1 MIKSMTGFG
10 KSEATAEGKK
20 IIVEIR
26 SLNSKQLDL
35 TVKAPSVYRSMET
48 DIRNVASKILQRGKV
63 DIYVNVEYEAG
74 TAGVSIDKKMF
85 SEYYKQLID
94 VARDN
99 NPDFCEE
106 TAIIELTP
114 SILRLPEVVSN
125 NVDHISEQE
134 QQALLSAV
142 KHAVMALDEF
152 RLREGETLIADIL
165 KRVGRIE
172 NSISEVVP
180 FEKERTELVR
190 NRIRENIEK
199 IGVAVDVNR
208 LEQEMVFYIEKLDIT
223 EEKVRLA
230 NHCKYF
236 REVAASE
243 ENTGRK
249 LGFIG
254 QEMGREINTLGSKAN
269 SADIQ
274 RIVVGMKDELE
285 KIKEQLLN
293 IL

>member
-10 KSEATAEGKK
+10 KAEAMADGKK
-20 IIVEIR
+20 IIAEVR

-35 TVKAPSVYRSMET
+35 AVKAPPVYRSFET
-48 DIRNVASKILQRGKV
+48 EIRGAASKILQRGKV
-63 DIYVNVEYEAG
+63 DIYISVEYESG
-74 TAGVSIDKKMF
+74 TAAAAIDKKMF
-85 SEYYKQLID
+85 SEYYRQLVGIAKEND
-94 VARDN
+94 PA
-99 NPDFCEE
+99 FCEDN
-106 TAIIELTP
+106 AVVELAP
-114 SILRLPEVVSN
+114 SILRLPEVVKNDGN
-125 NVDHISEQE
+125 NISEQE
-134 QQALLSAV
+134 QQALMRAV
-142 KHAVMALDEF
+142 NGALAALDGF

-165 KRVGRIE
+165 KRVERINAAIE
-172 NSISEVVP
+172 KVVP
-180 FEKERTELVR
+180 FEKERTEVIKA
-190 NRIRENIEK
+190 RIRENIEK
-199 IGVAVDVNR
+199 MELTVDVNR
-208 LEQEMVFYIEKLDIT
+208 LEQEMIYYIEKLDIT

-236 REVAASE
+236 SEVAASE

-269 SADIQ
+269 NADIQ